1 MRLTVHIPLIAND
14 NDCGKDEIEQRDKI
28 FHHDVLTV
36 ISLAATVLARRVSTV
51 SQQDRALLVVD
62 IKPTA
67 DKEN

>member
-1 MRLTVHIPLIAND
+1 MRLTGHIPLIAND
-14 NDCGKDEIEQRDKI
+14 DDYGKDEIERRDKI
-28 FHHDVLTV
+28 FHHGILAI
-36 ISLAATVLARRVSTV
+36 ISLAATVLTRQVSTA